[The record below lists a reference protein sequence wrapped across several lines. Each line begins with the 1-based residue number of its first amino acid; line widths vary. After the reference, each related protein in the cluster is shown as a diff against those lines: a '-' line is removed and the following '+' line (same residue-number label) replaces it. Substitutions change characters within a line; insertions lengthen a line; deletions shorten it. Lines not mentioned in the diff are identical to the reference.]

1 MEKKLMT
8 VGFADLT
15 NFKLLVEREGIE
27 KTVSCLQEAFKIGGD
42 KIINY
47 GGKIR
52 KYIGD
57 TILFTFVYPEQAIEA
72 ANEMAGYLHEE
83 GPLTLRFN
91 IGLATGDVYVVKIGH
106 PSFLV
111 EDILGET
118 VNKAAMLVKEAAKSD
133 SGVALCD
140 KTKRILEDR

>member
-1 MEKKLMT
+1 MDKQRMT

-15 NFKLLVEREGIE
+15 NFNMLVEKEGIE
-27 KTVSCLQEAFKIGGD
+27 KTLSCLQRAFKIAGD

-57 TILFTFVYPEQAIEA
+57 TVLFTFVYPEQAIEA
-72 ANEMAGYLHEE
+72 AKEIAGYLDEE
-83 GPLTLRFN
+83 GPITLRFN
-91 IGLATGDVYVVKIGH
+91 IGLATGDVYIVKIGH

-111 EDILGET
+111 DDILGES
-118 VNKAAMLVKEAAKSD
+118 VNRASLLVKEAAKRD
-133 SGVALCD
+133 SGLAICEN
-140 KTKRILEDR
+140 TKKILGGR